1 MQNSREKSH
10 RRSDF
15 SLDRG
20 FTFYQIKPYK
30 NSSNSVSILLSLVSA
45 VKNFKIAITLN
56 KLSLGIN
63 SILITG
69 IISTITSSVLSHE
82 FGSILLPL
90 LLQRL
95 DFRNIQ
101 FCITNLS

>member
-1 MQNSREKSH
+1 MCVYPVESCECC
-10 RRSDF
+10 
-15 SLDRG
+15 
-20 FTFYQIKPYK
+20 
-30 NSSNSVSILLSLVSA
+30 
-45 VKNFKIAITLN
+45 KNFKIAITLN

-90 LLQRL
+90 
-95 DFRNIQ
+95 
-101 FCITNLS
+101 